1 MTDPD
6 VKQDRLADLNLKKI
20 GRIIDP
26 PAEPTQQQRAAW
38 KRPPKSNRTLR
49 FDAARA
55 AKGVS
60 WMRRHRLVTAAGS
73 AAAIVTIGVLVFLS
87 TSPSRVEAATILA
100 SLKQTS
106 IKGLSVTFENIGDE
120 GARVSGRVQI
130 RFKRDIDPEDLINGG
145 GIAPSNLAAV
155 YLSVDVR
162 TDEDF
167 DDLPGFEITAEA
179 ALSEAS
185 QWVYLRTGDISP
197 KLLEEQPMV
206 GVLLNMTRDGLLLD
220 LEGTLEKDG
229 LFGKHGLDLGLGGGP
244 GPDQDQR
251 EITVGV
257 SSKKRGGADRDADR
271 GENGEDDE
279 EGIAKKLLA
288 DFLAG
293 RAGADQI
300 QELVE
305 MIEHEDV
312 DVKVTRTG
320 DGLYV
325 LRATGFDDD
334 DMLENGVLE
343 INYRENVGVESLLV
357 QHVGRYDGT
366 IRLELGVP
374 DFDEDLL
381 SIERFE
387 NDGKT
392 RVFKVSDFT
401 SLLESLIG
409 AAGEEK

>member
-38 KRPPKSNRTLR
+38 KRPPKSNRTWRL
-49 FDAARA
+49 DAARA

-120 GARVSGRVQI
+120 GARVSGWVQI
-130 RFKRDIDPEDLINGG
+130 RFKQDIDPEDLINGG
-145 GIAPSNLAAV
+145 GIAPGNLAAV

-206 GVLLNMTRDGLLLD
+206 GVLLSMTRDGLLLD

-244 GPDQDQR
+244 GPDHDQR
-251 EITVGV
+251 DITVGV
-257 SSKKRGGADRDADR
+257 SSKKRGGAHRDADR

-343 INYRENVGVESLLV
+343 INYRENVGVESLV
-357 QHVGRYDGT
+357 VRHVGRYDGT

-401 SLLESLIG
+401 SLLESLMG
-409 AAGEEK
+409 AADEEK

>member
-1 MTDPD
+1 MSEDQAENGEGDPR
-6 VKQDRLADLNLKKI
+6 VE
-20 GRIIDP
+20 DP
-26 PAEPTQQQRAAW
+26 ATRYIQYWEYLRHIE
-38 KRPPKSNRTLR
+38 RLR
-49 FDAARA
+49 FQLASVVVVVTVVAL
-55 AKGVS
+55 GFVS
-60 WMRRHRLVTAAGS
+60 DPNNVRHDDNRKW
-73 AAAIVTIGVLVFLS
+73 VLVGL
-87 TSPSRVEAATILA
+87 AAFVFAALMYLVQHKA
-100 SLKQTS
+100 SYRKYFNLVNA
-106 IKGLSVTFENIGDE
+106 L
-120 GARVSGRVQI
+120 
-130 RFKRDIDPEDLINGG
+130 DPEDLINGG
-145 GIAPSNLAAV
+145 GLAPGNLAAV
-155 YLSVDVR
+155 YLSVDVK

-185 QWVYLRTGDISP
+185 QWVYLRPGDISP

-206 GVLLNMTRDGLLLD
+206 GVLLSMTRDGLLLD

-257 SSKKRGGADRDADR
+257 SSKKRGGAHRDADR
-271 GENGEDDE
+271 GEDDE

-305 MIEHEDV
+305 MIEDDDV
-312 DVKVTRTG
+312 DVNVTRTG

-334 DMLENGVLE
+334 DMLEN
-343 INYRENVGVESLLV
+343 
-357 QHVGRYDGT
+357 
-366 IRLELGVP
+366 GVP

-401 SLLESLIG
+401 SLLESLMG
-409 AAGEEK
+409 AADEDK